1 MDKKEEFK
9 FEQTVNFPSKDI
21 VDILSKGELKHTVNF
36 LSKGSIAYKV
46 DFLFS
51 LPVINPDE
59 SHGELMPSIYVD
71 EKGNK
76 HQFKKISHNSPQA
89 IDCVEYEYKAWKERN
104 PNNTI
109 DQWRKNII
117 DMLNTYTQQTR
128 DKTLKLKIGAY
139 INLVDLFVMQEN
151 ERVKNNKSEDEDFL
165 EGHILNNWTDKIA
178 LLYELG
184 VIDFLMKRYPK
195 IKKAT
200 KLSQLVHLM
209 IAGNPATIKTNISA
223 LISEDGVTNKNYPIS
238 SPKVKNIISR
248 LNEDSF

>member
-46 DFLFS
+46 DFLFT

-89 IDCVEYEYKAWKERN
+89 IDCVEYGYNAWREKN
-104 PNNTI
+104 GNNNI
-109 DQWRKNII
+109 DQWRDNII
-117 DMLNTYTQQTR
+117 EMLNIYTEQTR

-139 INLVDLFVMQEN
+139 INLVDLFVMQEK
-151 ERVKNNKSEDEDFL
+151 ERVKNNKSEDVDFL
-165 EGHILNNWTDKIA
+165 DGHKLNNWTDKIA
-178 LLYELG
+178 FLNELG
-184 VIDFLMKRYPK
+184 VIDFLMERYPK
-195 IKKAT
+195 IKKPS
-200 KLSQLVHLM
+200 KLSRLIQLM
-209 IAGNPATIKTNISA
+209 IAGNIGTIKTNISA
-223 LISEDGVTNKNYPIS
+223 LISEDGVTNKNYPIA
-238 SPKVKNIISR
+238 SPKVKNIIST

>member
-1 MDKKEEFK
+1 MVKKEQHLIYVTPNGRVEHI
-9 FEQTVNFPSKDI
+9 EDH
-21 VDILSKGELKHTVNF
+21 LSKGRIQHH
-36 LSKGSIAYKV
+36 V
-46 DFLFS
+46 DFLFKI
-51 LPVINPDE
+51 PVINSDE
-59 SHGELMPSIYVD
+59 SNGELMPFIYID

-117 DMLNTYTQQTR
+117 DMLNTYTEQTR
-128 DKTLKLKIGAY
+128 DKALKLKIGAY

-151 ERVKNNKSEDEDFL
+151 ERVKNNKSEDVDFL
-165 EGHILNNWTDKIA
+165 EGHKLNNWTDKIA
-178 LLYELG
+178 FLNELG
-184 VIDFLMKRYPK
+184 VIDFLIERYPK
-195 IKKAT
+195 IKKAS
-200 KLSQLVHLM
+200 KLSRLIQLM
-209 IAGNPATIKTNISA
+209 IAGHSGTIKTNISA